1 MYEDAKTKSLKESKI
16 EKKVKLKRRFIII
29 ESKTELKGNI

>member
-16 EKKVKLKRRFIII
+16 EKKIYNYRIKNRAKR
-29 ESKTELKGNI
+29 